1 MSQQVLCMMKGKL
14 MKGII
19 LYLHVTTGV
28 VHDDG

>member
-1 MSQQVLCMMKGKL
+1 MSQQVLCMMMGKL
-14 MKGII
+14 II